1 MSVLAAVG
9 SDRGRGSIHSLG
21 PGGSLGLESMLS
33 NIQGVPESIDFFSS
47 DDRGTLDELKIIEG
61 VPRVV
66 ENNETGNS
74 RGKMQQILL
83 CDIFR

>member
-1 MSVLAAVG
+1 MVENGQIFSKTALWKFFIFLHVE
-9 SDRGRGSIHSLG
+9 HT
-21 PGGSLGLESMLS
+21 LS
-33 NIQGVPESIDFFSS
+33 NEHFGIQ
-47 DDRGTLDELKIIEG
+47 G

-66 ENNETGNS
+66 ENNETGDS

>member
-1 MSVLAAVG
+1 MNIPASNPAWVKDFCLFAWV
-9 SDRGRGSIHSLG
+9 
-21 PGGSLGLESMLS
+21 ENN
-33 NIQGVPESIDFFSS
+33 NIQD
-47 DDRGTLDELKIIEG
+47 